1 MSYNSKLKGAEV
13 ERILNSVESKVDK
26 IEGKGLSTEDFT
38 TLLKEKLD
46 SLKNYDDTVLVERID
61 AIQEVIDT
69 ILSKDASSAIE
80 SFNEIIAFLEGIEDS
95 ENLDSI
101 LASIEHQIAD
111 IAKNIPSKVSELEND
126 KGYLTEHQDISGK
139 ADKNNYTRFSTEETR
154 IGTWIDGK
162 PIYRK
167 TIVYTCEDLTKTK
180 FWAYYP
186 SDTTGTEISSMNI
199 ESYVGMSGVTFCA
212 NQAVTAGAW
221 QPIPRVCPDAN
232 EAYNIGFGDLKPT
245 RVGVLFGNKYLSA
258 TVYLT
263 IEYTKTTD

>member
-1 MSYNSKLKGAEV
+1 MDFNSKYKSSEIEGILDSVGGKQDAIADLDTIRSGAEKGATALQSYTEKYTGT
-13 ERILNSVESKVDK
+13 ITGIKMNGASKGTSGVVDL
-26 IEGKGLSTEDFT
+26 G
-38 TLLKEKLD
+38 
-46 SLKNYDDTVLVERID
+46 TVIT
-61 AIQEVIDT
+61 A
-69 ILSKDASSAIE
+69 
-80 SFNEIIAFLEGIEDS
+80 
-95 ENLDSI
+95 
-101 LASIEHQIAD
+101 
-111 IAKNIPSKVSELEND
+111 
-126 KGYLTEHQDISGK
+126 HQDISGK

-154 IGTWIDGK
+154 IGTWINGK

-180 FWAYYP
+180 YWAYYP
-186 SDTTGTEISSMNI
+186 SDTTGTEISDLNI
-199 ESYVGMSGVTFCA
+199 DSYVGMSGVTFCA
-212 NQAVTAGAW
+212 NQAVTTGAW

>member
-1 MSYNSKLKGAEV
+1 ME
-13 ERILNSVESKVDK
+13 D
-26 IEGKGLSTEDFT
+26 IEDTQ
-38 TLLKEKLD
+38 
-46 SLKNYDDTVLVERID
+46 SLK
-61 AIQEVIDT
+61 
-69 ILSKDASSAIE
+69 
-80 SFNEIIAFLEGIEDS
+80 
-95 ENLDSI
+95 SI
-101 LASIEHQIAD
+101 LAAIELQIAEVNG
-111 IAKNIPSKVSELEND
+111 KIPTKTSQLTND
-126 KGYLTEHQDISGK
+126 SGFLTEHQDISGK
-139 ADKNNYTRFSTEETR
+139 ADENNFTKYSTDEQR

-167 TIVYTCEDLTKTK
+167 TLVYTVADLTTTK

-186 SDTTGTEISSMNI
+186 ADVNGTEISSLNI
-199 ESYVGMSGVTFCA
+199 DTYTGMSGVTFCA